1 MNVKR
6 LEKKYDLVDCYPV
19 IAKGKP
25 EHGIWDMECADTVL
39 VIHAK
44 VKDNTALYMLNI
56 NCVGYYR
63 KSIEEK
69 EG

>member
-1 MNVKR
+1 MESGTWNV
-6 LEKKYDLVDCYPV
+6 L
-19 IAKGKP
+19 I
-25 EHGIWDMECADTVL
+25 L

-69 EG
+69 EGQSERKGVRGGRGVD